1 MGKRP
6 KRTHQ
11 ELEAKIRELERELSE
26 KLTILEK
33 QSMLKEKLA
42 TAVEMAGAMAHE
54 ISQPLTN
61 LLVKVELLL
70 ERKNETDPD
79 YRDLKV
85 IFEQA
90 LRLETLVKKV
100 RNITRYETKEY
111 LPGIKIV
118 DFEKSS
124 TGDD

>member
-1 MGKRP
+1 MGKRS
-6 KRTHQ
+6 KRTYE

-42 TAVEMAGAMAHE
+42 TTIEMAGSMIHE
-54 ISQPLTN
+54 LSQPLTN

-79 YRDLKV
+79 YKDLKV

-90 LRLETLVKKV
+90 MRLETLVKKV
-100 RNITRYETKEY
+100 RNITR
-111 LPGIKIV
+111 L
-118 DFEKSS
+118 
-124 TGDD
+124 

>member
-1 MGKRP
+1 MDKRP

-11 ELEAKIRELERELSE
+11 ELEAKIRELETELSE
-26 KLTILEK
+26 KLTIIEK

-42 TAVEMAGAMAHE
+42 TAVEMAGAIAHE
-54 ISQPLTN
+54 LSQPLTN

-70 ERKNETDPD
+70 ERRDETGP
-79 YRDLKV
+79 YYSDLKV

-111 LPGIKIV
+111 LPGTKIV
-118 DFEKSS
+118 DFDKSS
-124 TGDD
+124 TGND

>member
-6 KRTHQ
+6 KHAYE

-42 TAVEMAGAMAHE
+42 TTIEMAGAMAHE

-79 YRDLKV
+79 YKDLKV

-124 TGDD
+124 PGND